1 MTGDKG
7 SELYL
12 SLFNLKGI
20 ISKDKEAEAE
30 AAQAAIEEKELLLR
44 LYDTS
49 CGSTIFY

>member
-1 MTGDKG
+1 M
-7 SELYL
+7 